1 LFRQINALTSSLLPF
16 LLGLPAKTNL
26 EFAGSLCESEWTHV
40 EQAKHS
46 STIFGACGRLST
58 DQLQSAK
65 KLLLSSLRRNL
76 HGLPCKLRL
85 PAREIRNT
93 APLGNHKVAQ
103 TGLE

>member
-1 LFRQINALTSSLLPF
+1 MFRQINELTSSLLPF
-16 LLGLPAKTNL
+16 LLGLPAKTNQ
-26 EFAGSLCESEWTHV
+26 ESAGSLSGSKWTHV

-46 STIFGACGRLST
+46 STIIRACGRLST
-58 DQLQSAK
+58 DQLQSVK
-65 KLLLSSLRRNL
+65 KLFLSNLRRNL
-76 HGLPCKLRL
+76 HGLPCELGL